1 MFRVKEELEML
12 YIQKFYER
20 EFKSENSK
28 NAYLKACKFVA
39 SNIISEGSKVEASKI
54 TWDVIRVKKEDDDLP
69 TFRLTL
75 YYKFDDTDFM
85 EQTCNACKQFH
96 KSFFI
101 NENFNCNRCNKVGYE
116 KNVEQKLM
124 IGAEHFSKM
133 LDDELNRL

>member
-1 MFRVKEELEML
+1 MI

-20 EFKSENSK
+20 DFKDK
-28 NAYLKACKFVA
+28 DAKKAYLKASKFVA
-39 SNIISEGSKVEASKI
+39 TNIISKGSKVEVSRV
-54 TWDVIRVKKEDDDLP
+54 TWDVVRVVEGDLP

-85 EQTCNACKQFH
+85 RQTCEACMEFH

-116 KNVEQKLM
+116 KNVAQKLL
-124 IGAEHFSKM
+124 IGAEHFRKL
-133 LDDELNRL
+133 LDDELNKL